1 LEIVIE
7 RNVNF
12 ENKIF
17 IPVIVLLIA
26 LLLSWFVLSTLISN
40 VKKELKLIG
49 DFLVKEELP
58 TNNKNL
64 ILQEFFDSAQ
74 ALVASKQEMIRN
86 DREIT
91 QKFNSFVETSL
102 KNINLMLRRVREIE
116 KELKGI
122 EGIWSRFK
130 ELFLSIFEN
139 INKMKM
145 SNEKFENKFNESIDK
160 SRTEIQVL
168 KESLDLYSKGM
179 ESVETNKKM
188 VFEKLN
194 RITEQMGRL
203 KELINFKNESL
214 KYVEEIDIISLAKS

>member
-1 LEIVIE
+1 MEIVIE